1 MDGDISFKQEV
12 SWLVVVEM
20 TVGVM
25 GTFCNLMVVTTVRDQ
40 DSLQQ
45 STANLLLANI
55 CFSNLLVS
63 FLVKPISAIYVSY
76 ALSTGKGLAFKQ
88 YHSILCGLS
97 LRRVARGSCVLQSV
111 HSDLPNNLAGLP
123 TLPVGSLLELP
134 QPALQFHLLLSHPQS
149 PAGRGSRAWLPY

>member
-1 MDGDISFKQEV
+1 MNNEEEV
-12 SWLVVVEM
+12 ITLVVIEM
-20 TVGVM
+20 TLAVVGIFV
-25 GTFCNLMVVTTVRDQ
+25 NLMIVSSVRGQ

-76 ALSTGKGLAFKQ
+76 ALSTGKGLASKQ
-88 YHSILCGLS
+88 FHSILCGLS
-97 LRRVARGSCVLQSV
+97 RRRVARGSCVLQSV

-123 TLPVGSLLELP
+123 TLPVGPLLELP

>member
-76 ALSTGKGLAFKQ
+76 ALSTGKGLASKQ
-88 YHSILCGLS
+88 FHSTYIV
-97 LRRVARGSCVLQSV
+97 R
-111 HSDLPNNLAGLP
+111 
-123 TLPVGSLLELP
+123 TLP
-134 QPALQFHLLLSHPQS
+134 
-149 PAGRGSRAWLPY
+149 

>member
-1 MDGDISFKQEV
+1 MT
-12 SWLVVVEM
+12 LAVVGIFV
-20 TVGVM
+20 
-25 GTFCNLMVVTTVRDQ
+25 NLMIVSSVRGQ

-76 ALSTGKGLAFKQ
+76 ALSTGKGHDTKQ
-88 YHSILCGLS
+88 FHILHALS
-97 LRRVARGSCVLQSV
+97 HRRVARGSCVLQSV
-111 HSDLPNNLAGLP
+111 HSDLPNHLAGLP
-123 TLPVGSLLELP
+123 TLPVGPLLELP
-134 QPALQFHLLLSHPQS
+134 QPALQFHLLLSRPQS